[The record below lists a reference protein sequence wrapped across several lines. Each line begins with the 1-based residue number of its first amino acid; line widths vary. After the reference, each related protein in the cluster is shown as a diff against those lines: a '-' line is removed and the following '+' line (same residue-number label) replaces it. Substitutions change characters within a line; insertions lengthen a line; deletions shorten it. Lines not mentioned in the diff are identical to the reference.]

1 MLAGT
6 TARSSTI
13 CEKSAAV
20 DNATRRDYVPSVKR
34 RHLFVCTSPRA
45 SGKPAC
51 GGGGGEAVLS
61 AVQTLLIARGAADVL
76 VTPCGC
82 LGRCFDGPNA
92 VVYPEGVWYSGLV
105 AEDAPDLV
113 RHLIEGAPLAAKVA
127 EPPGT

>member
-1 MLAGT
+1 V
-6 TARSSTI
+6 I
-13 CEKSAAV
+13 
-20 DNATRRDYVPSVKR
+20 R

-51 GGGGGEAVLS
+51 GPGGGEAVLG
-61 AVQTLLIARGAADVL
+61 AVQGLLIARGAADVL

-92 VVYPEGVWYSGLV
+92 VVYPEGVWYAGLGV
-105 AEDAPDLV
+105 DDAPGLV
-113 RHLIEGAPLAAKVA
+113 RHLIEGTPLAARVT